1 MEVYTYYQTT
11 LLAKFLP
18 FLIDMDKWKYY
29 RTSKKAFVSLHT
41 LVMPTNEK

>member
-1 MEVYTYYQTT
+1 MEVYTYCQTT

-29 RTSKKAFVSLHT
+29 RTSKKAFVSLLT
-41 LVMPTNEK
+41 LVMPAHEK